1 MKKRT
6 KESELRRQRDAAE
19 IDKALRDME
28 RREALWAALGVAGAV
43 AAVALVCAGAA
54 ALCWAL

>member
-1 MKKRT
+1 MKT
-6 KESELRRQRDAAE
+6 PNKEHEPCRPREAAE

-28 RREALWAALGVAGAV
+28 RREAIYAALGVAGAV
-43 AAVALVCAGAA
+43 ATVALVCAVVF